1 MSHQG
6 KFLVM
11 QPGRA
16 VHECNDSKEAIEQ
29 LVKATGY
36 AKIYAPNGRLLF
48 TKGTP
53 PPVS

>member
-1 MSHQG
+1 MSHTG
-6 KFLVM
+6 KFIVM

-16 VHECNDSKEAIEQ
+16 AHECDNSKEAVEQ

-36 AKIYAPNGRLLF
+36 AKVYAPNGRLLL

-53 PPVS
+53 PPTN